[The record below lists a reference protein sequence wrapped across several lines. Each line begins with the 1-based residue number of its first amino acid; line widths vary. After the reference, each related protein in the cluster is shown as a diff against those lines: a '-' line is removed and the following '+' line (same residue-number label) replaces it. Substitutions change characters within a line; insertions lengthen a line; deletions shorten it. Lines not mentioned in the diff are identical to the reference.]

1 MSPESRTKILLFLIL
16 LLSVVAAGSLS
27 LTAYVIA
34 TDKRPFGLQ
43 ALKAFHP
50 PKPLSADDYEAAEP
64 WLLVMKQKT
73 PRPSPLI
80 PAEHTHIRTPA
91 EQKEEEEAQKP
102 NPIHPGSKN
111 EEFVDKLVLDLA
123 TKTKSLEV
131 REHAQ
136 VDREKM
142 LGTMIQSNQSLLAA
156 MEKKELDIKNLLN
169 DQKAAIDKLILD
181 RDQANKDV
189 LDYIGKA
196 NIENMQSLADTI
208 DKMRPDAQ
216 MLAIGAMDVTIG
228 SRVLLKLDPTKRA
241 TILANML
248 EGKTKAPEIFPA
260 SMKKAMRDQAQQ
272 IMLEIKRMTEGK
284 AQ

>member
-1 MSPESRTKILLFLIL
+1 MSPDLRTKFLLLLVL
-16 LLSVVAAGSLS
+16 LLSIVTAGSLS

-43 ALKAFHP
+43 TLKAFSP
-50 PKPLSADDYEAAEP
+50 PKPLSPDGYEPAAS
-64 WLLVMKQKT
+64 WMLVMKQKL
-73 PRPSPLI
+73 PRPAPLL
-80 PAEHTHIRTPA
+80 PAGNEAVKTP
-91 EQKEEEEAQKP
+91 EQLKEEEEAHNP

-111 EEFVDKLVLDLA
+111 EEFVDKLVAELA
-123 TKTKSLEV
+123 EKTRAIEVKSK
-131 REHAQ
+131 AQ
-136 VDREKM
+136 DEREKM
-142 LGTMIQSNQSLLAA
+142 LAEMTRSNQSLLAA
-156 MEKKELDIKNLLN
+156 MEKKESEIKKLLD
-169 DQKAAIDKLILD
+169 DQKSAIDKLILE

-196 NIENMQSLADTI
+196 NIENLQSLADTI

-248 EGKTKAPEIFPA
+248 EGKTKTPEIFPA
-260 SMKKAMRDQAQQ
+260 PMKKSMREQAQQ